1 MEKALKGILE
11 PTYLEHVTGR
21 ALVRGVFK
29 AGKTGNA
36 AGCIVDDGRI
46 TRGSYVRIKRD
57 GKIVHESTISSLR
70 RFKEDTNEVRVGFE
84 CGISVV
90 NFNDFEEGDT
100 LEVYRREKAKI

>member
-1 MEKALKGILE
+1 M
-11 PTYLEHVTGR
+11 
-21 ALVRGVFK
+21 
-29 AGKTGNA
+29 
-36 AGCIVDDGRI
+36 DDGRI

-57 GKIVHESTISSLR
+57 GNIVHESTISSLR